1 MIQKPKLKTFLTVFP
16 LSDTTWG
23 LRGGSEELWRIKLPD
38 ERAVLTFSSLLP
50 YLNGQ
55 FPVEEIL
62 ETLDKKGIDRT
73 LTQKL
78 LQHLETSSLI
88 EEADSAGLLP
98 DEEEKFSD
106 QIALFGRFTSSGGAK
121 YQSIL
126 RASHI
131 AVVGDG
137 NLSRSVQRHLDISG
151 FGEITVIESN
161 TAARPHENGNNG
173 NASGNGQ
180 AALGAS
186 SQKPIS
192 LWPEDQ
198 IDNLPHAFIIPQEAH
213 NPLLLEAMDK
223 FSKQHNVPWMLLR
236 TIDPKEGWVG
246 PLFVPGD
253 TASYLSFEARLRGNL
268 PFFEEYQAFDNY
280 LRSSGIASGS
290 SGGLL
295 AFFDMLSG
303 IAVTELIKYLT
314 GISIPRLAGR
324 FLTVD
329 MLTWDTEIHEV
340 LRVPRLEHNSASR
353 PRTFP
358 WKDFPYGGTQTRRA

>member
-23 LRGGSEELWRIKLPD
+23 LRGGSEEMWRIKLPD
-38 ERAVLTFSSLLP
+38 ERAILTFSSLLP

-55 FPVEEIL
+55 SPVEEIL
-62 ETLDKKGIDRT
+62 DTLDKKGIDRG

-78 LQHLETSSLI
+78 LQRLESSSLI

-98 DEEEKFSD
+98 EEEEQYSD
-106 QIALFGRFTSSGGAK
+106 QIALFGRFTDGGGAK
-121 YQSIL
+121 YQAIL
-126 RASHI
+126 RDSRI

-137 NLSRSVQRHLDISG
+137 NLSRSVQRHLGISG
-151 FGEITVIESN
+151 FGKVTIIDDQ
-161 TAARPHENGNNG
+161 TAPFHLEANGNG
-173 NASGNGQ
+173 NA
-180 AALGAS
+180 AANTHAAPEAAAR
-186 SQKPIS
+186 QPIS
-192 LWPEDQ
+192 LWPEDRMEH
-198 IDNLPHAFIIPQEAH
+198 LPHAFIIPQEAH

-236 TIDPKEGWVG
+236 TTDPKEGWVG

-253 TASYLSFEARLRGNL
+253 TASYLSFEARLRGSL
-268 PFFEEYQAFDNY
+268 TFFEEYQAFDEY
-280 LRSSGIASGS
+280 LRSSGKAMSS
-290 SGGLL
+290 SGGLH
-295 AFFDMLSG
+295 AFFDLLSG